1 MIKEF
6 ILKSKHLPPHY
17 YHLLSSNYLEVV
29 KKISKWKCS
38 LTSVFEICP
47 INSSANAYDV
57 LHSISK
63 DIWKSN
69 KLLPKTRIFVWSD
82 VRVLWLV
89 FMFDYTLEIM
99 QVYINQN
106 LMPLQSLL
114 TKLPSARQMQ
124 FTLIMKRSINFQ
136 SISNL
141 CFFNK
146 IFTPSSVY
154 NCITHNNFHNILRL
168 FDVLLNFLFTKSE
181 MMHVD
186 YL

>member
-1 MIKEF
+1 M
-6 ILKSKHLPPHY
+6 
-17 YHLLSSNYLEVV
+17 
-29 KKISKWKCS
+29 KKISKSKCS
-38 LTSVFEICP
+38 LTSVFEICA

-57 LHSISK
+57 LHSNSK
-63 DIWKSN
+63 DIWKPN
-69 KLLPKTRIFVWSD
+69 KLLPKIRIFVWSD

-106 LMPLQSLL
+106 LMRLQSVL
-114 TKLPSARQMQ
+114 TKLSFARQMQ

-136 SISNL
+136 SISNI
-141 CFFNK
+141 CFFNI
-146 IFTPSSVY
+146 IFTHSSV
-154 NCITHNNFHNILRL
+154 NNFHNILRL
-168 FDVLLNFLFTKSE
+168 FDVLLNFIFTKSE